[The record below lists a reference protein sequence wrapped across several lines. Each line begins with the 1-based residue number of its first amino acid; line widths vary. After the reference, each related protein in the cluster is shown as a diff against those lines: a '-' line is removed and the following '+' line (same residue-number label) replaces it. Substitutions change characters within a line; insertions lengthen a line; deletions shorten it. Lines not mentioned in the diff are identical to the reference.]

1 MNELRLLEMI
11 VPVLA
16 PVLVGWLAVRFRLLA
31 VGDAK
36 PLTSAYLYIF
46 LPALIVGHLAKQN
59 LAALFDV
66 RFILA
71 TLVLMLGIYGFVLL
85 LHRFVLRRS
94 LGDSAMAAFACGK
107 FNAVVVGLPLLLIAI
122 GKQAIVAVI
131 INLVIG
137 YFTILPLTLFLLE
150 VAKRDESESPVGL
163 VTILGRAMRHTILD
177 PLILATLAGLAIAA
191 LKVGLPGWLDE
202 TLLTLGGAAIPVP
215 LVAVGMAI
223 CGVSFHDNIGE
234 VLWVSMVRVV
244 ASPIL
249 AIVIARAFG
258 LSPVYSIAL
267 VISFSLPT
275 AKMAFAIAESYGV
288 YARAMA
294 AIVTITTL
302 SLVVIYPVFL
312 WICERLWPG
321 VVGKVA

>member
-1 MNELRLLEMI
+1 MNELRLFEL
-11 VPVLA
+11 VLPVLA
-16 PVLVGWLAVRFRLLA
+16 PVLVGWLAVRFKLLA
-31 VGDAK
+31 AGDAK
-36 PLTSAYLYIF
+36 SLTSAYLYIF

-71 TLVLMLGIYGFVLL
+71 TLTLMLGIYGFILL
-85 LHRFVLRRS
+85 LHRFVLRRP
-94 LGDSAMAAFACGK
+94 LGDSVLAAFACAK

-122 GKQAIVAVI
+122 GKQAIIAVI
-131 INLVIG
+131 INMLIG
-137 YFTILPLTLFLLE
+137 YFTILPLTLFLLDFAKAE
-150 VAKRDESESPVGL
+150 ESGGAVRFSAVAGS
-163 VTILGRAMRHTILD
+163 AMRHTILD
-177 PLILATLAGLAIAA
+177 PLILATLVGVAIAA
-191 LKVGLPGWLDE
+191 LKVGLPTWLDE
-202 TLLTLGGAAIPVP
+202 TLVTLGGAAIPVP

-223 CGVSFHDNIGE
+223 SGVSFREGIGE

-244 ASPIL
+244 ASPVL
-249 AIVIARAFG
+249 AILIAVAFG
-258 LSPVYSIAL
+258 LSPIYSIAL

-275 AKMAFAIAESYGV
+275 AKMAFAIAESHGV
-288 YARAMA
+288 YGRAMA

-321 VVGKVA
+321 MVGKVA